1 MSRASRAKAVLI
13 LVAYPRV
20 AAAERAA
27 RDLVASRLAACATV
41 SPGGR
46 AYYRWEGR
54 MRRDP
59 SVLLWGKTVPSKVP
73 AAIERIRGSHP
84 DRVPEILVLSVTDGH
99 APYLQW
105 LRGEVKGS

>member
-1 MSRASRAKAVLI
+1 MTRAKTKAVMI
-13 LVAYPRV
+13 LVAYPRLAV
-20 AAAERAA
+20 AQRAA
-27 RDLVASRLAACATV
+27 RDLVAGRLLACATV

-73 AAIERIRGSHP
+73 AAIERIRAAHP
-84 DRVPEILVLSVTDGH
+84 DRVPEILVLPVVGGH
-99 APYLQW
+99 APYLAW
-105 LRGEVKGS
+105 LRREVSGS